1 MNMYFP
7 CSENK
12 FPSSGPSEHLL
23 LGVQELGGK
32 LSQVLLTLRLVRK
45 ATNPVRPPQAAL

>member
-1 MNMYFP
+1 MNMYFLW
-7 CSENK
+7 SENK
-12 FPSSGPSEHLL
+12 FPSSSPSEHLL

-45 ATNPVRPPQAAL
+45 TTNPVRPLQAAL